1 MENLSYECTD
11 SLIPPWHTNRA
22 IPKRIVCLTE
32 ETVETLYLLNRDNLV
47 VGISCFVERPQVAKK
62 TIPIVTTFTHANI
75 EKIIALKPDL
85 VIGFSDIQ
93 KEIAKEL
100 IAQGLEVWITNQRSL
115 AEVLDNIYRL
125 GTIVGARDEAD
136 KLIQKYLG
144 KIQTARQFAMQ
155 FKTRPRLYIEEWDE
169 PLICGI
175 HWFSELASICGFT
188 DVFSQK
194 SLNGK
199 LAKERFLENQD
210 IIRVN
215 PEVIFACWCGKKVII
230 EHIKMRDN
238 YKTTEA
244 VKNDLIFEL
253 DPSVFLQPGPALF
266 EEGIDQLCQLRRIVA
281 EKLGY

>member
-1 MENLSYECTD
+1 MENLSHVCAD
-11 SLIPPWHTNRA
+11 SLIPPWQADQA

-32 ETVETLYLLNRDNLV
+32 ETVESLYLFNREELI
-47 VGISCFVERPQVAKK
+47 VGISCFVERPKVAKN

-100 IAQGLEVWITNQRSL
+100 VAHGLEVWITNQRSL
-115 AEVLDNIYRL
+115 AEVLNNILRL
-125 GTIVGARDEAD
+125 GIIVGARDEAE

-144 KIQTARQFAMQ
+144 KIEAARQFANQ
-155 FKTRPRLYIEEWDE
+155 FKNSPRLYIEEWDG
-169 PLICGI
+169 PIICGI
-175 HWFSELASICGFT
+175 HWFSELASICGFK
-188 DVFSQK
+188 DVFRQK
-194 SLNGK
+194 SQGGK

-210 IIRVN
+210 IIRAN
-215 PEVIFACWCGKKVII
+215 PEVIFACWCGKKVNIDN
-230 EHIKMRDN
+230 IKNREK
-238 YKTTEA
+238 YSITEA

-253 DPSVFLQPGPALF
+253 DPSIFLQPGPALF
-266 EEGIDQLCQLRRIVA
+266 EEGIEQLCQLRRIVS